1 MLTQQVNSLCKN
13 HEQYQKNVV
22 TAYKGRP
29 DSCVHLYDSLVIR
42 KDEKSEA
49 NISLKASA
57 ILKLIRQKA
66 PEATVAILAEYRY
79 LLEDAKV

>member
-1 MLTQQVNSLCKN
+1 MQNP
-13 HEQYQKNVV
+13 EQYQKNVV
-22 TAYKGRP
+22 THTKVA
-29 DSCVHLYDSLVIR
+29 DSCVHLYDSHVV

-66 PEATVAILAEYRY
+66 PGSHCRNFG
-79 LLEDAKV
+79 